1 MKNVITDD
9 MLNIISR
16 GSGIIYFVDR
26 GACNVKMNGIMLKI
40 DRIADNWFVSSP
52 CQRFYD
58 WSTRYGYLPERL
70 SVLQMRENM
79 VIKSLQ
85 WMLKIGE
92 EDGDA

>member
-1 MKNVITDD
+1 MKNVITKD

-16 GSGIIYFVDR
+16 GGGIIYFVDR

-40 DRIADNWFVSSP
+40 DRIADKWFLSSP

-58 WSTRYGYLPERL
+58 WSARYGYSPVRL
-70 SVLQMRENM
+70 SVLGMRENM

-85 WMLKIGE
+85 YLLKAGE
-92 EDGDA
+92 DDA